1 MVYRFIHYFP
11 DERYRP
17 LTNAEKL
24 QIAKSRAA
32 EDLAKELMRN
42 AVFEI
47 TDDGNVRGQIKIG
60 GEG

>member
-11 DERYRP
+11 DVRYSP
-17 LTNAEKL
+17 LTDAEKL
-24 QIAKSRAA
+24 LIAKSKAA
-32 EDLAKELMRN
+32 KDLANELMRN

-60 GEG
+60 GEE